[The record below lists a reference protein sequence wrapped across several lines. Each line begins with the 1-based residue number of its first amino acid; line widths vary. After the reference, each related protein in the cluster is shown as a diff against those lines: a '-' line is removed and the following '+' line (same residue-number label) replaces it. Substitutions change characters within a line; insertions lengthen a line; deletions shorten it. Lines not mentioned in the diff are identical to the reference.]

1 MGVTPLSK
9 VTVIAPRSD
18 YEEVT
23 RTLAKFEQFH
33 SMADKESGF
42 DPLVQELD
50 VRAVRLFALAD
61 QTVKDLAV
69 PLMPGTMDIV
79 FRGVKIPSSEFE
91 ARNWDDLLRKAEA
104 LLNPIMNE
112 TRKRKS
118 ALQKV
123 TNTETT
129 IRTLR
134 DTIEVVSGFSAD
146 LSNVGAL
153 HWFKGTLVVVENST
167 LPEFNRSLSD
177 LIVVTQTLSQSRSLV
192 LVVLPLP
199 EAGRVD
205 KVMKAFGVEPF
216 SIPADLP
223 QNPAEAYSK
232 LTQESEAALKEMQ
245 AVQSEIAQLR
255 ASSET
260 TLLAVRELAE
270 AAKDML
276 DDSRMAGGMKRFAI
290 ISGYVPTRR
299 EEEFKD
305 RFAQWMVYGEPVGD
319 EETDA
324 GVPTLMENT
333 SFMAPFQMITEAQ
346 GTPGGHEVDPTPL
359 ISFVFPIFFG
369 MMFGDLGH
377 GVVLTL
383 FALLIRQRS
392 TGNLRKWGNIFL
404 TAGISASVF
413 GILFGEVFGFSLYRF
428 VPIPPLVEIVQRP
441 LGASPTLD
449 PGGVEVVLVIAILI
463 GIAHMTTALG
473 LDVYQSIKGRETV
486 ELATEKLPT
495 LAMYISGIGFG
506 LAFVGAGYSFNVLKT
521 PSGPAPLLGLP
532 NDVLGG
538 ASLAVVFASM
548 IILLTGKGIA
558 IMAGKLQGESAGSA
572 FANGGIDVFEKIS
585 RFLANTVSYVRL
597 AIMLLVHASLLL
609 VTNMLL
615 AYPLYISAVPVVI
628 FNILIIIFEVL
639 IVYIQDLRLHIYE
652 FFSKFYQ
659 GTGTPFRKIFPDR
672 VRVRVNWL

>member
-1 MGVTPLSK
+1 M
-9 VTVIAPRSD
+9 
-18 YEEVT
+18 
-23 RTLAKFEQFH
+23 
-33 SMADKESGF
+33 
-42 DPLVQELD
+42 
-50 VRAVRLFALAD
+50 
-61 QTVKDLAV
+61 KDLAV

-91 ARNWDDLLRKAEA
+91 ARNWDDLLRKTEA
-104 LLNPIMNE
+104 MLNPIIDE
-112 TRKRKS
+112 ARKQRS
-118 ALQKV
+118 ALQQA
-123 TNTETT
+123 TNAEMTT
-129 IRTLR
+129 QTLL
-134 DTIEVVSGFSAD
+134 DAMKAVSGFSAD
-146 LSNVGAL
+146 LSNVDAL
-153 HWFKGTLVVVENST
+153 RWFKVIMAVVENST
-167 LPEFNRSLSD
+167 LPEFSRSLSD
-177 LIVVTQTLSQSRSLV
+177 LIVVTQSLSQSHSLV
-192 LVVLPLP
+192 LVALSLS

-216 SIPADLP
+216 AIPADLP
-223 QNPAEAYSK
+223 QNPAEAYDK
-232 LTQESEAALKEMQ
+232 LTQENEAASKEKE
-245 AVQSEIAQLR
+245 AVKSEIAQLR
-255 ASSET
+255 TDSET
-260 TLLAVRELAE
+260 TLLAIRELAGV
-270 AAKDML
+270 ARDML
-276 DDSRMAGGMKRFAI
+276 DDARMAGAMKRFAI
-290 ISGYVPTRR
+290 ISGYVPTKR

-305 RFAQWMVYGEPVGD
+305 RFAQWMVYGGPVRP

-333 SFMAPFQMITEAQ
+333 SFMAPFQLITEAQ

-404 TAGISASVF
+404 AAGVSASVF
-413 GILFGEVFGFSLYRF
+413 GVIFGEVFGFSLYRY
-428 VPIPPLVEIVQRP
+428 VPIPPLIEIVQRP
-441 LGASPTLD
+441 LGANPTLD

-463 GIAHMTTALG
+463 GIAHITTALG
-473 LDVYQSIKGRETV
+473 LDAYQSIKGHETV

-521 PSGPAPLLGLP
+521 SSPAPLLGLP
-532 NDVLGG
+532 NNILGG
-538 ASLAVVFASM
+538 ASLAVVFVSM
-548 IILLTGKGIA
+548 VILLTGKGIA
-558 IMAGKLQGESAGSA
+558 IMAGKFHGESVGSA

-585 RFLANTVSYVRL
+585 KFLANTISYVRL

-615 AYPLYISAVPVVI
+615 AYPLYISAVPIVI
-628 FNILIIIFEVL
+628 FNILIIVFEVL

-672 VRVRVNWL
+672 VRVKVNWL

>member
-1 MGVTPLSK
+1 MTPLSK

-23 RTLAKFEQFH
+23 RALAKFEQFH
-33 SMADKESGF
+33 STADKESGF

-61 QTVKDLAV
+61 QTVKDLTV
-69 PLMPGTMDIV
+69 PLVPGTMDIV
-79 FRGVKIPSSEFE
+79 FRGVKIPHSEFE

-104 LLNPIMNE
+104 MLNPIVDE
-112 TRKRKS
+112 TRKQRS
-118 ALQKV
+118 ALQQV

-129 IRTLR
+129 TQTLR
-134 DTIEVVSGFSAD
+134 DTMKVVSGFSAD
-146 LSNVGAL
+146 LSNVDAL
-153 HWFKGTLVVVENST
+153 HWFKVTLAVVENST
-167 LPEFNRSLSD
+167 LPEFSRSLSD
-177 LIVVTQTLSQSRSLV
+177 VVVISHTLSQSHSLV
-192 LVVLPLP
+192 LVALPLS
-199 EAGRVD
+199 EADRMER
-205 KVMKAFGVEPF
+205 VMKAFGVEPF
-216 SIPADLP
+216 AIPADLP
-223 QNPAEAYSK
+223 QNPAEAYSR
-232 LTQESEAALKEMQ
+232 LTQESEAASKERE
-245 AVQSEIAQLR
+245 AAKSEIARLR
-255 ASSET
+255 ARSET
-260 TLLAVRELAE
+260 ALLAIRELAG
-270 AAKDML
+270 AARDML
-276 DDSRMAGGMKRFAI
+276 DDVRMAGGMKRFTI
-290 ISGYVPTRR
+290 ISGYVPTKR

-305 RFAQWMVYGEPVGD
+305 RFARWMVYDEPVDHAG
-319 EETDA
+319 TDA

-333 SFMAPFQMITEAQ
+333 SFMGPFQLITEAQ
-346 GTPGGHEVDPTPL
+346 GAAGGHEVDPTPL

-392 TGNLRKWGNIFL
+392 TGNLRKWGNIFFS
-404 TAGISASVF
+404 AGISASVF
-413 GILFGEVFGFSLYRF
+413 GVVFGEVFGFSLYRF
-428 VPIPPLVEIVQRP
+428 VPIPPLIEIVQRP
-441 LGASPTLD
+441 LGANPTLD
-449 PGGVEVVLVIAILI
+449 PGGVEVVLVIALLI

-486 ELATEKLPT
+486 VLATEKLPT

-506 LAFVGAGYSFNVLKT
+506 LAFIGAGYSFNVLKT
-521 PSGPAPLLGLP
+521 SGPAPLLGLP
-532 NDVLGG
+532 NDLLGG
-538 ASLAVVFASM
+538 ASLVVVFMSI
-548 IILLTGKGIA
+548 IILLTGRGIA
-558 IMAGKLQGESAGSA
+558 IMAGKVQGESTGSA

-585 RFLANTVSYVRL
+585 RFLANTISYVRL

-615 AYPLYISAVPVVI
+615 AYPLYISAVPIVI
-628 FNILIIIFEVL
+628 FNILIIVFEVL

-659 GTGTPFRKIFPDR
+659 GTGMPFRKIFPDR

>member
-1 MGVTPLSK
+1 L
-9 VTVIAPRSD
+9 
-18 YEEVT
+18 
-23 RTLAKFEQFH
+23 
-33 SMADKESGF
+33 MADKESGF
-42 DPLVQELD
+42 DPLVQDLD
-50 VRAVRLFALAD
+50 VRAVRLFAMAD
-61 QTVKDLAV
+61 QTVKDLAI
-69 PLMPGTMDIV
+69 PLAPGTMDIV
-79 FRGVKIPSSEFE
+79 FRGVKMPSSEFD

-104 LLNPIMNE
+104 MLSPVVDE
-112 TRKRKS
+112 TRKQRS
-118 ALQKV
+118 ALQQAANAEM
-123 TNTETT
+123 NTQ
-129 IRTLR
+129 TLL
-134 DTIEVVSGFSAD
+134 DAMKVVSGFSAD
-146 LSNVGAL
+146 LGNVQAL
-153 HWFKGTLVVVENST
+153 RWIKVTLAVVENQT
-167 LPEFNRSLSD
+167 LPEFSRSLSG
-177 LIVVTQTLSQSRSLV
+177 ITVVSHTLSQSHSLV
-192 LVVLPLP
+192 LVASSLS
-199 EAGRVD
+199 EADRVD

-216 SIPADLP
+216 AIPAGLP
-223 QNPAEAYSK
+223 QNPAEAYSR
-232 LTQESEAALKEMQ
+232 LTQESEAASKEKE
-245 AVQSEIAQLR
+245 AVKSAIAQLR

-260 TLLAVRELAE
+260 TLLAVRELAGV
-270 AAKDML
+270 ARDML
-276 DDSRMAGGMKRFAI
+276 DDARMAGGMKRFAI
-290 ISGYVPTRR
+290 VSGYVPTRR
-299 EEEFKD
+299 EKEFKD
-305 RFAQWMVYGEPVGD
+305 RFARWMVHGEPVGH

-324 GVPTLMENT
+324 GAPTLMENT
-333 SFMAPFQMITEAQ
+333 SFMAPFQLITEAQ

-404 TAGISASVF
+404 AAGISASVF
-413 GILFGEVFGFSLYRF
+413 GIVFGEVFGFSLYRY
-428 VPIPPLVEIVQRP
+428 VPIPPLIEIVQRP
-441 LGASPTLD
+441 LGANPTLD

-473 LDVYQSIKGRETV
+473 LDVYQSIKGHETV

-495 LAMYISGIGFG
+495 LAMYLSGIGFG
-506 LAFVGAGYSFNVLKT
+506 LAFIGAGYSFNVFKT
-521 PSGPAPLLGLP
+521 SNPAPLLGLP
-532 NDVLGG
+532 NDLLGG
-538 ASLAVVFASM
+538 ASLAVVSVSM

-558 IMAGKLQGESAGSA
+558 IMAGKFQGESAGSA

-585 RFLANTVSYVRL
+585 KFLSNTISYVRL

-615 AYPLYISAVPVVI
+615 AYPLYISAVPIVI
-628 FNILIIIFEVL
+628 FNILIIVFEVL

>member
-1 MGVTPLSK
+1 MGVALLSK

-23 RTLAKFEQFH
+23 RVLAQFEQFH
-33 SMADKESGF
+33 SIADKESGF

-69 PLMPGTMDIV
+69 PLVPGNMDIV

-91 ARNWDDLLRKAEA
+91 ARNWNDLLRKAEA
-104 LLNPIMNE
+104 MLNPIVNE
-112 TRKRKS
+112 TRTLRS
-118 ALQKV
+118 ALQQA
-123 TNTETT
+123 TNAETT
-129 IRTLR
+129 TQTLR
-134 DTIEVVSGFSAD
+134 DAMQVVSGFSAD
-146 LSNVGAL
+146 LSNVDAL
-153 HWFKGTLVVVENST
+153 RWFKVTLAVVENPT
-167 LPEFNRSLSD
+167 MPEFSRSLTD
-177 LIVVTQTLSQSRSLV
+177 LVVISQSLSHSHSLV
-192 LVVLPLP
+192 LVASPLS

-216 SIPADLP
+216 AIPADLP
-223 QNPAEAYSK
+223 QNPAEAYSR
-232 LTQESEAALKEMQ
+232 LTQESEVASKERE
-245 AVQSEIAQLR
+245 AVKSEIAQLR
-255 ASSET
+255 ARSET
-260 TLLAVRELAE
+260 TLLAIRELVGVAR
-270 AAKDML
+270 DML
-276 DDSRMAGGMKRFAI
+276 DEVRMAGGMKRFAI

-299 EEEFKD
+299 GEEFKS
-305 RFAQWMVYGEPVGD
+305 RFVEWMVYDEPVGH
-319 EETDA
+319 EEADA
-324 GVPTLMENT
+324 GVPTLMENV
-333 SFMAPFQMITEAQ
+333 SFMAPFQIITEAQ
-346 GTPGGHEVDPTPL
+346 GAPGGHEVDPTPL

-404 TAGISASVF
+404 SAGISASVF
-413 GILFGEVFGFSLYRF
+413 GVVFGEVFGFPLHSYF
-428 VPIPPLVEIVQRP
+428 PIPPLIEIVHRP
-441 LGASPTLD
+441 PGVNPTLD
-449 PGGVEVVLVIAILI
+449 PGGVEVVLVISILI

-486 ELATEKLPT
+486 ELITEKLPT

-506 LAFVGAGYSFNVLKT
+506 LAFIGAGYSFNVLKT
-521 PSGPAPLLGLP
+521 SSQAPLLGLP
-532 NDVLGG
+532 NNLLGG
-538 ASLAVVFASM
+538 ASLAVVFISM
-548 IILLTGKGIA
+548 IILVTGEGIA
-558 IMAGKLQGESAGSA
+558 IMAGKFQGESAGSA
-572 FANGGIDVFEKIS
+572 FANGGIEVFEKIS
-585 RFLANTVSYVRL
+585 KFLANTISYVRL
-597 AIMLLVHASLLL
+597 AIMLLVHASLLM

-615 AYPLYISAVPVVI
+615 AYPLYISAVPIVI
-628 FNILIIIFEVL
+628 FNILIIAFEVL

-672 VRVRVNWL
+672 ARIRVNWL

>member
-1 MGVTPLSK
+1 LGVTPLSK

-23 RTLAKFEQFH
+23 RAIAQFEQFH
-33 SMADKESGF
+33 SMADKESRF

-61 QTVKDLAV
+61 QTVKDLAI
-69 PLMPGTMDIV
+69 PLVPGTMDIV
-79 FRGVKIPSSEFE
+79 FRGVKIPRSEFE

-104 LLNPIMNE
+104 MLSPIVEE
-112 TRKRKS
+112 TRKQMS
-118 ALQKV
+118 ALRQA
-123 TNTETT
+123 TNAETT
-129 IRTLR
+129 AQTLR
-134 DTIEVVSGFSAD
+134 DAMKVVSGFSAD

-153 HWFKGTLVVVENST
+153 HWFKVVLAVVENPT
-167 LPEFNRSLSD
+167 LPEFSRSLSD
-177 LIVVTQTLSQSRSLV
+177 LVVISQTLSQSHSLV
-192 LVVLPLP
+192 LVALPLS
-199 EAGRVD
+199 EADRME

-216 SIPADLP
+216 AIPADLP
-223 QNPAEAYSK
+223 QNPAEAYSR
-232 LTQESEAALKEMQ
+232 LTQESEVASKERD
-245 AVQSEIAQLR
+245 AVKSEIARLR
-255 ASSET
+255 AKSET
-260 TLLAVRELAE
+260 TLLAIRELAG
-270 AAKDML
+270 AATEML
-276 DDSRMAGGMKRFAI
+276 DEARMAGGMKRFAI

-299 EEEFKD
+299 EKEFRE
-305 RFAQWMVYGEPVGD
+305 RFAKWMVYGEPVGH
-319 EETDA
+319 EETIA

-333 SFMAPFQMITEAQ
+333 SFMGPFQLITEAQ

-404 TAGISASVF
+404 AAGISASVF
-413 GILFGEVFGFSLYRF
+413 GVIFGEVFGFSLYHY
-428 VPIPPLVEIVQRP
+428 VPIPPLIEIVQRP
-441 LGASPTLD
+441 LGANPTLD
-449 PGGVEVVLVIAILI
+449 PGGIEVILVIAILI
-463 GIAHMTTALG
+463 GIAHITTALG
-473 LDVYQSIKGRETV
+473 LDVYQSIKGHETM

-521 PSGPAPLLGLP
+521 SSPAPLLGLP
-532 NDVLGG
+532 NDILGG
-538 ASLAVVFASM
+538 ASLAVVFVSM
-548 IILLTGKGIA
+548 VILLTGKGIA
-558 IMAGKLQGESAGSA
+558 IMAGKLQGQSAGSA
-572 FANGGIDVFEKIS
+572 FANGGIDVFEKVS
-585 RFLANTVSYVRL
+585 KFLANTISYVRL

-615 AYPLYISAVPVVI
+615 VYPLYISAVPIVI
-628 FNILIIIFEVL
+628 FNILIIVFEVL

>member
-1 MGVTPLSK
+1 
-9 VTVIAPRSD
+9 
-18 YEEVT
+18 
-23 RTLAKFEQFH
+23 
-33 SMADKESGF
+33 MADNESGF
-42 DPLVQELD
+42 DTLVQELD
-50 VRAVRLFALAD
+50 VRAVKLFALAD

-104 LLNPIMNE
+104 MLNPIADE
-112 TRKRKS
+112 TRKQRS
-118 ALQKV
+118 ALQQAISA
-123 TNTETT
+123 ETT
-129 IRTLR
+129 TRTLR
-134 DTIEVVSGFSAD
+134 DAMKVVSGFSAD
-146 LSNVGAL
+146 LSNVDTL
-153 HWFKGTLVVVENST
+153 HWFKVTLAVVENST
-167 LPEFNRSLSD
+167 LPEFSRSLSD
-177 LIVVTQTLSQSRSLV
+177 LTVVTQSLSQSHSLV
-192 LVVLPLP
+192 LVALPLS
-199 EAGRVD
+199 EAGRLD
-205 KVMKAFGVEPF
+205 KVMKAFGVGPF
-216 SIPADLP
+216 EIPVDLP

-232 LTQESEAALKEMQ
+232 LTQESEAALREKE
-245 AVQSEIAQLR
+245 AAKSEIAKLR

-260 TLLAVRELAE
+260 TLLAIRELVGVAR
-270 AAKDML
+270 DML
-276 DDSRMAGGMKRFAI
+276 DDVRMAGGMKRFAI
-290 ISGYVPTRR
+290 ISGYISTKR

-305 RFAQWMVYGEPVGD
+305 RFAQWMVYGGPVGP

-333 SFMAPFQMITEAQ
+333 SFMEPFQIITEAQ

-377 GVVLTL
+377 GVILTL

-404 TAGISASVF
+404 AAGISASVF
-413 GILFGEVFGFSLYRF
+413 GVIFGEVFGFSLHRYI
-428 VPIPPLVEIVQRP
+428 PIPPLIEIVQRP
-441 LGASPTLD
+441 LGANPTLD
-449 PGGVEVVLVIAILI
+449 PGGVEAVLVISILI
-463 GIAHMTTALG
+463 GIAHLTTALG
-473 LDVYQSIKGRETV
+473 LDAYQSIKGHETV
-486 ELATEKLPT
+486 ELATEKLPAI
-495 LAMYISGIGFG
+495 AMYISGIGFG
-506 LAFVGAGYSFNVLKT
+506 LAFIGAGYSFNVLKT

-532 NDVLGG
+532 NNLLGG
-538 ASLAVVFASM
+538 ASLAVVVVSM

-558 IMAGKLQGESAGSA
+558 IMAGRFQGESAGSA

-585 RFLANTVSYVRL
+585 KFLANTISYVRL

-615 AYPLYISAVPVVI
+615 AYPLYISAVPIVI
-628 FNILIIIFEVL
+628 FNILIIVFEVL

-672 VRVRVNWL
+672 VRIRVNWL